1 MEPAEYKPF
10 APEVHEYV
18 DGRMSAEAERDFER
32 RLGANPELKRQVEA
46 LRRSIELLG
55 NLPVQQ
61 PREGFDQRVIG
72 RIREEELAERAR
84 KQIMAAPMPLW
95 QHVVHVGLGA
105 AAAALV
111 LAMIGV
117 PGMFSGEPE
126 NVEGLGGAAP
136 VARVTATEDDLL
148 PALADHNARFD
159 ALRRN
164 VAATRVD
171 DPDLQRQLIAM
182 ELQYSDLGRRNLWLA
197 EQINDLPANRR
208 GAYEQYI
215 TRLDAALQAIN
226 QEIDRSR
233 TERRPVDMAVVR
245 QALAEVQAPDDRLGE
260 YRISVQGASPVPDS
274 RVAAM
279 ADDGQRL
286 DEISLYSLVRQA
298 EYRHDH
304 QAVIE
309 AADFYLKWQSR
320 GRFTDQANAA
330 AIAAHLRLGRDLDA
344 GRRFRD
350 KFGDYDED
358 LQPGQL
364 DLVRNLLTT
373 EEFTRLQ
380 AARAALRE

>member
-1 MEPAEYKPF
+1 MEPADYKPF

-32 RLGANPELKRQVEA
+32 GLGSNPELKRQVEA

-55 NLPVQQ
+55 DLPVQQ

-84 KQIMAAPMPLW
+84 RQIMPAAAPLW
-95 QHVVHVGLGA
+95 QHVVQVGLGA

-111 LAMIGV
+111 LAVFGL

-126 NVEGLGGAAP
+126 NTEGLSGAAP

-148 PALADHNARFD
+148 PALADHSARFD
-159 ALRRN
+159 TLRRN
-164 VAATRVD
+164 VAAVRID

-182 ELQYSDLGRRNLWLA
+182 ELQYSDLGRRNAWLTEQLGELPSGTRNGYA
-197 EQINDLPANRR
+197 E
-208 GAYEQYI
+208 YI
-215 TRLDAALQAIN
+215 ARLDAALQAVN
-226 QEIDRSR
+226 EEVASSR
-233 TERRPVDMAVVR
+233 AERRPVDMAAIR
-245 QALAEVQAPDDRLGE
+245 AALAEVPAPAGKLSE
-260 YRISVQGASPVPDS
+260 YRISVRGASPLPDA

-286 DEISLYSLVRQA
+286 DEITLYSLVRQA
-298 EYRHDH
+298 DYRHDH
-304 QAVIE
+304 AAVIE
-309 AADFYLKWQSR
+309 AADFYLKWQNR

-344 GRRFRD
+344 GRRFRAQ
-350 KFGDYDED
+350 FGDYDED

-364 DLVRNLLTT
+364 ELVRALLSD

>member
-1 MEPAEYKPF
+1 MEPADYKPF

-18 DGRMSAEAERDFER
+18 DGRMSAESERDFER
-32 RLGANPELKRQVEA
+32 RLAANPELKRQVDS

-61 PREGFDQRVIG
+61 PRDGFDQRVIG

-84 KQIMAAPMPLW
+84 RQIIAAPMPLW

-117 PGMFSGEPE
+117 PGMFSGGSE
-126 NVEGLGGAAP
+126 NLEGIGGATP

-164 VAATRVD
+164 VSATRVD

-182 ELQYSDLGRRNLWLA
+182 ELQYSDLGRRNAWLA

-215 TRLDAALQAIN
+215 ARLDAALQAVS

-233 TERRPVDMAVVR
+233 GERRPMDMDVVR
-245 QALAEVQAPDDRLGE
+245 KALAEVPAPEDRLGD
-260 YRISVQGASPVPDS
+260 YRISVRGSLSDA

-279 ADDGQRL
+279 ADDGRRL
-286 DEISLYSLVRQA
+286 DEITLYALVRQA

-304 QAVIE
+304 AAVIE
-309 AADFYLKWQSR
+309 AADSYLEWQSR
-320 GRFTDQANAA
+320 GRFKDQANAA
-330 AIAAHLRLGRDLDA
+330 AIAAQLRLGRDLDA
-344 GRRFRD
+344 GRRFRAQ
-350 KFGDYDED
+350 FGDYDED
-358 LQPGQL
+358 LHPGQL
-364 DLVRNLLTT
+364 ELVRGLLTE

>member
-1 MEPAEYKPF
+1 MEPADYKPF

-18 DGRMSAEAERDFER
+18 DGRMSADAERDFER
-32 RLGANPELKRQVEA
+32 RLGANPELKRQVDA

-55 NLPVQQ
+55 DLPVQQ

-84 KQIMAAPMPLW
+84 KQIITAPMPLW

-111 LAMIGV
+111 LAVVGL
-117 PGMFSGEPE
+117 PGMFQGEPE
-126 NVEGLGGAAP
+126 NMEGTGGGAP

-159 ALRRN
+159 TMRRN

-182 ELQYSDLGRRNLWLA
+182 ELQYSDLGRRNVWLS
-197 EQINDLPANRR
+197 EQITDLPAGKR

-215 TRLDAALQAIN
+215 ARLDAALQAIN
-226 QEIDRSR
+226 EEVARSR
-233 TERRPVDMAVVR
+233 TERQPVDMEVVR
-245 QALAEVQAPDDRLGE
+245 RALAAVPAPEGKLGE
-260 YRISVQGASPVPDS
+260 YRISVRGASPLPEPG
-274 RVAAM
+274 VAAIG
-279 ADDGQRL
+279 DDGQRL
-286 DEISLYSLVRQA
+286 DEITLYSLVRQA

-304 QAVIE
+304 HAVIE

-330 AIAAHLRLGRDLDA
+330 AIAAHLRLGHDLDA

-364 DLVRNLLTT
+364 ELVRNLLTT

>member
-1 MEPAEYKPF
+1 MQPADYKPF

-32 RLGANPELKRQVEA
+32 RLQANPELKRQVDA

-61 PREGFDQRVIG
+61 PREGFDKRVFG

-84 KQIMAAPMPLW
+84 KQIIAAPMPLW

-111 LAMIGV
+111 FAIIGL
-117 PGMFSGEPE
+117 PGLFSGESD
-126 NVEGLGGAAP
+126 NMEGSGGEAP
-136 VARVTATEDDLL
+136 IARVTATEDDLL
-148 PALADHNARFD
+148 PALADHKARFD
-159 ALRRN
+159 TMRRN

-182 ELQYSDLGRRNLWLA
+182 ELQYSDLGRRNMWLA
-197 EQINDLPANRR
+197 QQVSGLPSGKR
-208 GAYEQYI
+208 GAYEQYLA
-215 TRLDAALQAIN
+215 RLDAALVAVN
-226 QEIDRSR
+226 EEITRSR
-233 TERRPVDMAVVR
+233 TERKPMDMDVVR
-245 QALAEVQAPDDRLGE
+245 KALAGVPTPTDQLGE
-260 YRISVQGASPVPDS
+260 YRISVRGASPLPESD
-274 RVAAM
+274 VAAM

-286 DEISLYSLVRQA
+286 DEITLYSLVRQA
-298 EYRHDH
+298 DYRHDH
-304 QAVIE
+304 AAVIE
-309 AADFYLKWQSR
+309 AADFYLKWQNR

-364 DLVRNLLTT
+364 ELVRGLLT
-373 EEFTRLQ
+373 EAEFNRLQ